1 LLVFLCR
8 ESWWGHCPWIIFS
21 QIYFTFF
28 MIYAS
33 HLRFYEPFFSMCFFF
48 VVFFFLNP
56 IVNITWNTGHIHHSI
71 VDKIEPTSEYVE
83 MVKTN
88 TLSITL
94 GYIFLWNVIRKIYLP
109 CLQLISK
116 NTFDELWQGPSLFLT
131 SKVEEWLMMTFVL
144 ENCLLDL
151 FVVLDLNLRSILI
164 DNSFF
169 FVSQKLEINI
179 IYFICFWQQYEKCH
193 SVYVC
198 RFLWKYPILRHVR

>member
-1 LLVFLCR
+1 VGAFGFPHAWIFL
-8 ESWWGHCPWIIFS
+8 PPIFLWIVFS

-28 MIYAS
+28 MIYS
-33 HLRFYEPFFSMCFFF
+33 SRLYFYELFFPMRSSVFVLCCFFS
-48 VVFFFLNP
+48 LD
-56 IVNITWNTGHIHHSI
+56 VNITWITGHIHRSI
-71 VDKIEPTSEYVE
+71 VDKIDMTSEYVE
-83 MVKTN
+83 MVKKN

-94 GYIFLWNVIRKIYLP
+94 GYIFLWNVFRRNYLP

-169 FVSQKLEINI
+169 FVSQKFELKL
-179 IYFICFWQQYEKCH
+179 IYFICLTTVWKRSF
-193 SVYVC
+193 SVRV
-198 RFLWKYPILRHVR
+198 